1 MYNLFSYFLLKTPM
15 FCPQVGKIMNPEPR
29 SPVQRDIVSE
39 NYLKKNEEDFL
50 KKNELNLTAGSEVTI
65 GMFDVAYARK
75 GQANKIKRLV
85 EKQKKR
91 AEKMNQNK
99 KYQGFGDTK
108 DTEAKD
114 ERSRRERREQRRRE
128 QVLKKAQVTRQEADL
143 MRELMIV
150 GQSALEKTESPS
162 TSQLPSTNNVSHEAV
177 DEIDQLSSEVSD
189 AEAIRNFEES
199 QTINEDSQ
207 QNLSEELDKLFE
219 LE

>member
-1 MYNLFSYFLLKTPM
+1 MTRP
-15 FCPQVGKIMNPEPR
+15 
-29 SPVQRDIVSE
+29 
-39 NYLKKNEEDFL
+39 
-50 KKNELNLTAGSEVTI
+50 
-65 GMFDVAYARK
+65 
-75 GQANKIKRLV
+75 
-85 EKQKKR
+85 
-91 AEKMNQNK
+91 
-99 KYQGFGDTK
+99 
-108 DTEAKD
+108 
-114 ERSRRERREQRRRE
+114 RREQRRRE

-162 TSQLPSTNNVSHEAV
+162 TSQLPSTNNVSHEAG
-177 DEIDQLSSEVSD
+177 DEIGQLSSEVSD